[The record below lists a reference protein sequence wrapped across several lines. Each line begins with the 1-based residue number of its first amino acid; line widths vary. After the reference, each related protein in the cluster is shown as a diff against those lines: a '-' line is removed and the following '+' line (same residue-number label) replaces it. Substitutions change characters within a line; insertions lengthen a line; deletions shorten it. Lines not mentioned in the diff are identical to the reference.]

1 MFTAYIPNMGEKKN
15 VWEWNGSGGLRQGHF
30 ISINFQLVGTMT
42 QNRAQEILVNTSEAK
57 LFIMKYK
64 MNLSDNPYCFSV
76 MNFKYTNK

>member
-1 MFTAYIPNMGEKKN
+1 MFTAYIPNMGEKKCLGM
-15 VWEWNGSGGLRQGHF
+15 EWFGGLRQGHF